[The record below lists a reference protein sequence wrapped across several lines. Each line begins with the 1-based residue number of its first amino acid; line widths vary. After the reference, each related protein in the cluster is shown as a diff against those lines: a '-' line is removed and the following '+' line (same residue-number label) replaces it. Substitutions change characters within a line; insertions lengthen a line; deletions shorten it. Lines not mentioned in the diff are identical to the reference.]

1 MTGSGRQ
8 PAVSPSEPWLH
19 VANYEMQRKCQAGH
33 AEVMTR
39 ERMET
44 RNMIP
49 SANLHPGGCSRTLIA
64 NYLSNDSKKVLAHDL
79 LNVFL

>member
-1 MTGSGRQ
+1 
-8 PAVSPSEPWLH
+8 
-19 VANYEMQRKCQAGH
+19 
-33 AEVMTR
+33 MTR

-49 SANLHPGGCSRTLIA
+49 SADSDRGGRSKTLIA
-64 NYLSNDSKKVLAHDL
+64 NYHSNDSKKVLAHDL